1 MVYLPKGLGVRFI
14 FIIFI
19 MNLFID
25 DLHRPVMTQNQLRF
39 QALLPEIIQE
49 QVFYYE
55 VWALLRHSRRIFL
68 FFFFFFTSCLVF
80 GNQLKL
86 LGTTYA
92 GNWYL
97 RWKHRGKSIASW
109 RRIWV
114 PESLHCLHD
123 KRSIRLPQLL
133 SLRRGSVPTGPGEGS
148 RALEDW
154 PPKLLK

>member
-55 VWALLRHSRRIFL
+55 VLIHFLRNLFYQFQYYLILIILLIK
-68 FFFFFFTSCLVF
+68 
-80 GNQLKL
+80 NQM
-86 LGTTYA
+86 TI
-92 GNWYL
+92 
-97 RWKHRGKSIASW
+97 S
-109 RRIWV
+109 
-114 PESLHCLHD
+114 
-123 KRSIRLPQLL
+123 
-133 SLRRGSVPTGPGEGS
+133 
-148 RALEDW
+148 
-154 PPKLLK
+154 